1 MAKTKP
7 GHRIVLQLDLRMA
20 LEAIIVNR
28 LERLPAT
35 RRQEWL
41 RGLLVQGFR
50 SECQALRGAPD
61 AATGRP
67 VAGFSNWKAGETPK
81 PVSLTA
87 QEPVFVQ
94 PSEAQATRANK
105 PFAALGKVIG

>member
-7 GHRIVLQLDLRMA
+7 AHRVVLQLDPRIA
-20 LEAIIVNR
+20 LEAIILNR
-28 LERLPAT
+28 VERIPAT

-50 SECQALRGAPD
+50 TECQALRGVPD
-61 AATGRP
+61 DAKGRP
-67 VAGFSNWKAGETPK
+67 TMAFKNRMTGEAQKA
-81 PVSLTA
+81 VSLRA
-87 QEPVFVQ
+87 PEPAVVKGK
-94 PSEAQATRANK
+94 PAQANAASK

>member
-7 GHRIVLQLDLRMA
+7 AHRVVLQLDPRVA
-20 LEAIIVNR
+20 LEAIILNR
-28 LERLPAT
+28 LERIPTT

-50 SECQALRGAPD
+50 AECQALRGVPD
-61 AATGRP
+61 DAKGRP
-67 VAGFSNWKAGETPK
+67 TMAFKTRMTGELPK
-81 PVSLTA
+81 TVSLRA
-87 QEPVFVQ
+87 PEAAVVRGKP
-94 PSEAQATRANK
+94 AQANAASK

>member
-7 GHRIVLQLDLRMA
+7 AHRVVLQLDPRIA
-20 LEAIIVNR
+20 LEAIILNR
-28 LERLPAT
+28 LERIPTT

-50 SECQALRGAPD
+50 SECQVFRGASDD
-61 AATGRP
+61 AKRRSAPAFT
-67 VAGFSNWKAGETPK
+67 NWMAGESQRSGSRPEPEPTIVKVK
-81 PVSLTA
+81 PSQTSPA
-87 QEPVFVQ
+87 
-94 PSEAQATRANK
+94 SK